1 MKSRRRR
8 SSIPKRERA
17 STELNI
23 QVSHDQIIFR
33 EPRRGFDFVLQQC
46 EVAGAV
52 YMEASNT
59 LEIALH
65 RGSTIRL
72 ECTFDDSRYLAIRL
86 FPEERDSDFMYQP
99 SQGQRYCAWED
110 LR

>member
-8 SSIPKRERA
+8 SSAPNGERA
-17 STELNI
+17 SRELDI
-23 QVSHDQIIFR
+23 QVAHDQIIFR
-33 EPRRGFDFVLQQC
+33 ESRCGFDFVLEQS

-52 YMEASNT
+52 YLEASKT

-65 RGSTIRL
+65 RGSKIRL

-99 SQGQRYCAWED
+99 SHGQRYCAWED